1 MSASLR
7 RLKTRPEFLR
17 VAAAQRKWIT
27 PGMIVQA
34 RRRRAATE
42 DPAARACGDE
52 AGDVRFGLTVSR
64 KVGKAVTRN
73 RARRRLRAVAEEVL
87 PRAGRPDTDYVL
99 IGRKGTIKRPFQL
112 LVRDLEWALT
122 KLERRQLRRS
132 QSA

>member
-1 MSASLR
+1 MSDSLR

-17 VAAAQRKWIT
+17 VAAAQKKWIT

-42 DPAARACGDE
+42 DPAARACGDG
-52 AGDVRFGLTVSR
+52 AGDIRFGLTVSR

-99 IGRKGTIKRPFQL
+99 IGRKGTVKRPFQL

-122 KLERRQLRRS
+122 KLERRQPGRS
-132 QSA
+132 PSA

>member
-1 MSASLR
+1 MSDSLR

-17 VAAAQRKWIT
+17 VAAAQKKWIT

-52 AGDVRFGLTVSR
+52 AGGIRFGLTVSR

-99 IGRKGTIKRPFQL
+99 IGRKGTVKRPFQL

-122 KLERRQLRRS
+122 KLERRQPGRS
-132 QSA
+132 PSA